1 MVLDE
6 TPPVRVHAML
16 DAGVGRV
23 DYDDFLPA
31 GILSAAALV
40 RLDLPYGLVAAR
52 GGVVRYDG
60 TGNLNIQG
68 GLAGSGFTGPWY
80 GLRGEVSGSI
90 AVGNHETV
98 GSSGNGQVVARVHA
112 ASTLRGYW
120 LGGGVGWS
128 SYTAGAGG
136 PVRHLDAGVWLRDGP
151 WRLSV
156 AVQPAQVDEIRYADV
171 VGMVRWRRRRVELGL
186 EAGARSSDVPTATDV
201 ASARRWATADAAYWL
216 GPRLAV
222 VAVTGRAPADPVAA
236 TGGGRYTS
244 LAVRVMTS
252 TGRVEEPPRVLLP
265 RVARA
270 QPDAT
275 SGLPPS
281 PVVTPPEGEP
291 VAEDLELEDL
301 ADGRVRLSLILPR
314 ARSAELMGDLTEWI
328 PVPLR
333 RVGEGRFT
341 IVIAVPPG
349 VHRLNIRA
357 DGGPW
362 RVPPRLTAVDDGF
375 GGQVGLLIVR
385 R

>member
-1 MVLDE
+1 M
-6 TPPVRVHAML
+6 RVQAL
-16 DAGVGRV
+16 FDAGVGHV

-60 TGNLNIQG
+60 TGNLNLQG
-68 GLAGSGFTGPWY
+68 GLAGSGFTGPWR
-80 GLRGEVSGSI
+80 GLRGEISGSI

-112 ASTLRGYW
+112 AGALRGFW

-128 SYTAGAGG
+128 SYASGAGG
-136 PVRHLDAGVWLRDGP
+136 PVRHVDGGAWLRNGP

-156 AVQPAQVDEIRYADV
+156 AVQPAQVEEIRYADV
-171 VGMVRWRRRRVELGL
+171 VGTARWRGGALELGV
-186 EAGARSSDVPTATDV
+186 EAGARSSDVPTASEV
-201 ASARRWATADAAYWL
+201 ASARRWASADAAYWL
-216 GPRLAV
+216 RSRFAV

-236 TGGGRYTS
+236 TGGGRYSS
-244 LAVRVMTS
+244 LAVRVLTS
-252 TGRVEEPPRVLLP
+252 TGRIEEPPRVLLP

-270 QPDAT
+270 QPDLS

-281 PVVTPPEGEP
+281 PVVTPTDGGP

-301 ADGRVRLSLILPR
+301 ADGRVRISLILPR

-333 RVGEGRFT
+333 RVGEGHFT
-341 IVIAVPPG
+341 IVLAVPPG